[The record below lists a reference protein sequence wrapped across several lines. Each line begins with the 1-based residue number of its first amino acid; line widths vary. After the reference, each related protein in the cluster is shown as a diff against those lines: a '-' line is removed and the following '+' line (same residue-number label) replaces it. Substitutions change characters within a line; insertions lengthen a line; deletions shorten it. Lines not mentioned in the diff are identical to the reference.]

1 MDIIRNTMQK
11 GDPEEIAHLQ
21 FHLATLLPGHAAPL
35 TLEHLISGI
44 VDPFLERDPDKML
57 LVYLHLTVFMGC
69 KKLHPT
75 L

>member
-21 FHLATLLPGHAAPL
+21 FHLTTLFPHNAVPL
-35 TLEHLISGI
+35 TLEHMISGI

-57 LVYLHLTVFMGC
+57 LVYLHLVVFMGC

>member
-1 MDIIRNTMQK
+1 MQK
-11 GDPEEIAHLQ
+11 GDPEEMAHLQ

-57 LVYLHLTVFMGC
+57 LVYLHLTVLMGC